1 MIFNSYSRLEGKH
14 AVLSASKYHWINY
27 DLDKMERVFT
37 SLQAAAEGSAIH
49 DLAAK
54 LIRHRVKLAANGS
67 TLSMYVNDAI
77 GYKMHPEQ
85 ILYYSDNAFGT
96 ADAIQF
102 RRNKL
107 RIHDLKTG
115 STKTSEWQLIVYAA
129 YFCLEYNMRPHDI
142 QIELRIYQNDEVQI
156 WDDIDPDIYVRVMD
170 KIKMFDA
177 RINELRLEALS

>member
-14 AVLSASKYHWINY
+14 AILSASKYHWINY

-37 SLQAAAEGSAIH
+37 SLQAAAEGTALH
-49 DLAAK
+49 DLAHK
-54 LIRHRVKLAANGS
+54 LIKHRVKLPANGS

-96 ADAIQF
+96 ADTIQF

-115 STKTSEWQLIVYAA
+115 STKASEWQLIVYAA

-142 QIELRIYQNDEVQI
+142 QIELRIYQNDEVQV

-170 KIKMFDA
+170 KIRQFDL